1 MFRFR
6 AVPYKRVSVLEDYV
20 FQTCVLLLLDDWS
33 GLLDGLLDG
42 MLDGLLV
49 LRLRSSR
56 VLH

>member
-20 FQTCVLLLLDDWS
+20 FQTSVLLDDWS
-33 GLLDGLLDG
+33 GLLDG